1 MSNFL
6 STPKILKKLNE
17 YLPSEKTLNNFFQRS
32 LTAVIYGIAVLGS
45 VFLGPYAFFML
56 FFLVNAFA
64 IREFYLMLQKGMALK
79 LNISFGVLLSSLLY
93 LIISICNLQILG
105 KNYIILSLLLLLFIF
120 IAELFRN
127 QKNPVINISVI
138 LLGNV
143 YLTLPFSMLNRM
155 FTFQNSFGSG
165 FPWLLAGLFIII
177 WVNDTFSYLTG
188 SIIGKNK
195 MFKRI
200 SPNKTWEGTA
210 GGFFFSLLAGFLLSR
225 ISQSIGSWQWV
236 AFSGLI
242 ALSGNFGD
250 LSESML
256 KRSFS
261 IKDSGDILPGH
272 GGLLDRFDSLLFAV
286 PAAIVF
292 LTLIN

>member
-1 MSNFL
+1 M
-6 STPKILKKLNE
+6 
-17 YLPSEKTLNNFFQRS
+17 NNFFQRS
-32 LTAVIYGIAVLGS
+32 LTAVIFGIAVLGS

-56 FFLVNAFA
+56 FFLINALA

-93 LIISICNLQILG
+93 LIISLCNLQILG

-127 QKNPVINISVI
+127 QKNPVINISII

-155 FTFQNSFGSG
+155 FSLQNSFGSG
-165 FPWLLAGLFIII
+165 FPWLLTGLFIII
-177 WVNDTFSYLTG
+177 WVNDTFSYITG
-188 SIIGKNK
+188 SMIGKNK

-225 ISQSIGSWQWV
+225 ISQSIGSWQWI

-286 PAAIVF
+286 PVAIVF